1 MGMRKF
7 AAWSERA
14 VDFAARLA
22 KYQSPRLRAVAI
34 APPPSVEEKP
44 RRFTL
49 KVFTGGRALEPP
61 IEPVPEPPRDPR
73 YPKPPRFG
81 WTILARPSPSCA
93 DDDDRSCL
101 SPASPPRRS
110 KAEKKE
116 STGHRLSQLCPP
128 CATPSSNFS
137 PVRRS
142 DAPLQQVDQQQA
154 SA

>member
-1 MGMRKF
+1 MRKF

-101 SPASPPRRS
+101 SPASPQQGGKKRINRPPPQPTLPAVRHAILELLARQTQRYPHCS
-110 KAEKKE
+110 KWISNK
-116 STGHRLSQLCPP
+116 HRHG
-128 CATPSSNFS
+128 
-137 PVRRS
+137 
-142 DAPLQQVDQQQA
+142 
-154 SA
+154 